1 MPLLDQLND
10 RQREAVTHTEG
21 PMLVL
26 AGAGTGKTRVITYRA
41 AYLVEKGVAPHS
53 ILCVTFT
60 NKAAEQMKNRIGDL
74 LRSTGHDA
82 SELWISTF
90 HSFAA
95 RLLRR
100 EATRLGLPRD
110 FAIYDDDAQTGAV
123 KLALQQLG
131 LSDRDY
137 PPRTLRE
144 RISHAKNHG
153 TTHEEMAAEAYDPAI
168 RNTAAVFKAYE
179 TILHRAGALDFDDL
193 LLKAVVVLAQH
204 PEARRAWSER
214 FRYVQV
220 DEFQDTNAAQEQLVR
235 LLAGPEKNICIVGD
249 EDQSIYSWRGAKAGN
264 MQRFIEHFPETKV
277 VRLEENYRSTQT
289 ILDAAAGVVS
299 HNRSRLGKTLTAT
312 KGAGSLVRFLESH
325 DAGGEAE
332 FISGEISAAL
342 RNTPEAHIAVL
353 YRTTAQSRALEEC
366 FRRLGIRYRVVGG
379 FSFYQRAEVRDA
391 LAYVRLIFHP
401 EDDVALL
408 RVLNTP
414 PRGIGDKSVEAVR
427 KVARENSTSL
437 WDAIPQAAQPGAIRG
452 AAAVNGFRVMIET
465 LIREVKELP
474 PAQMLRRV
482 LDASG
487 YLGWIEQQDNI
498 EHTSRADNLAELL
511 NALAEAT
518 EAGQTLQDM
527 LDQAALVS
535 ATDDLD
541 EDVNVTLMTLHA
553 AKGLEFDTVYLAGLE
568 EGVLPHSRSTERDE
582 DVEEERR
589 LFYVGMTR
597 AKQSLTLTRALYRR
611 TWGEERLRIS
621 APSRFLAEVPAELIE
636 AVAGSLAEPGDTRRY
651 EPDPEFFSY
660 RQRGATRGATSR
672 GNSRSNS
679 GFSGSSRPTPSR
691 KTSHPLVGTRVRHKT
706 FGTGTILAVEEEE
719 DDRTLTISFPDHGTK
734 KMKERYANLQLA

>member
-1 MPLLDQLND
+1 
-10 RQREAVTHTEG
+10 
-21 PMLVL
+21 
-26 AGAGTGKTRVITYRA
+26 
-41 AYLVEKGVAPHS
+41 
-53 ILCVTFT
+53 
-60 NKAAEQMKNRIGDL
+60 
-74 LRSTGHDA
+74 
-82 SELWISTF
+82 
-90 HSFAA
+90 
-95 RLLRR
+95 
-100 EATRLGLPRD
+100 
-110 FAIYDDDAQTGAV
+110 
-123 KLALQQLG
+123 
-131 LSDRDY
+131 
-137 PPRTLRE
+137 
-144 RISHAKNHG
+144 
-153 TTHEEMAAEAYDPAI
+153 
-168 RNTAAVFKAYE
+168 
-179 TILHRAGALDFDDL
+179 
-193 LLKAVVVLAQH
+193 
-204 PEARRAWSER
+204 
-214 FRYVQV
+214 
-220 DEFQDTNAAQEQLVR
+220 
-235 LLAGPEKNICIVGD
+235 
-249 EDQSIYSWRGAKAGN
+249 

-465 LIREVKELP
+465 LISEVKELP

-660 RQRGATRGATSR
+660 RQRGATRGGSSRGTSR
-672 GNSRSNS
+672 SSS
-679 GFSGSSRPTPSR
+679 GFGGSSRPTPSR